1 MTQENKKSTSPRD
14 RDSEK
19 SEFIATDEARKRQT
33 KPTSQK
39 GDTMVLDQNRKLGKR
54 HD

>member
-19 SEFIATDEARKRQT
+19 SEFIATDETRERQKKT
-33 KPTSQK
+33 TSQE
-39 GDTMVLDQNRKLGKR
+39 GDTMVPDPNRKLGKR